1 MDLLKISRANY
12 MLTEKKYS
20 KYKDLKRLKLKGQ
33 KKYAMLKTSK
43 QKKIAIIISENLVLM
58 TGTVIGDKEESYIMI
73 KYSILYKDTIFLNSN
88 TLNNRA
94 SKYEAKTN
102 ISKRIR

>member
-43 QKKIAIIISENLVLM
+43 QK
-58 TGTVIGDKEESYIMI
+58 
-73 KYSILYKDTIFLNSN
+73 
-88 TLNNRA
+88 
-94 SKYEAKTN
+94 
-102 ISKRIR
+102 